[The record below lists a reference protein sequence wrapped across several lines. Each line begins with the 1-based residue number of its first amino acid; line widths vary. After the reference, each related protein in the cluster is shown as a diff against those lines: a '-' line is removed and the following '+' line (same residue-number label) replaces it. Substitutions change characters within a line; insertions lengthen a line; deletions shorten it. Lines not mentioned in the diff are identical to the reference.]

1 MATTTTTT
9 TSSAATPAKVVV
21 GVFSEAIIPGG
32 SHLVNGD
39 LREGAVHFILGI
51 AAGMA
56 LGPLGVL
63 AIKANSLAK
72 STTGTS
78 VLDKVTG

>member
-1 MATTTTTT
+1 MATTTN
-9 TSSAATPAKVVV
+9 TSSATPAGVVV
-21 GVFSEAIIPGG
+21 GVLSEAVIPGG
-32 SHLVNGD
+32 SHLVKGD

-63 AIKANSLAK
+63 VVKANSLAK
-72 STTGTS
+72 ATTGQS
-78 VLDKVTG
+78 VTDKITG

>member
-1 MATTTTTT
+1 MATTTTS
-9 TSSAATPAKVVV
+9 SSANPAKIVL

-32 SHLVNGD
+32 SNLVKGD
-39 LREGAVHFILGI
+39 LREGAIHLILGI

-63 AIKANSLAK
+63 AVKANSLAK
-72 STTGTS
+72 ATTGQG
-78 VLDKVTG
+78 VLDKVTE